1 MDTYHFMEPL
11 REFAAQGKP
20 MFGTC
25 AGLIILA
32 KEIAGT
38 DNAHLGLLNV
48 VVERNSFGRQVD
60 SFEAD
65 LTIKGLDEPFTGVFI
80 RAPHILEAGED
91 VEVLCEHNG
100 RIVGAKQGISSVAV
114 PS

>member
-1 MDTYHFMEPL
+1 
-11 REFAAQGKP
+11 

-38 DNAHLGLLNV
+38 DNAHFGVLLNV
-48 VVERNSFGRQVD
+48 VVERNSFGSQVD

-65 LTIKGLDEPFTGVFI
+65 
-80 RAPHILEAGED
+80 
-91 VEVLCEHNG
+91 
-100 RIVGAKQGISSVAV
+100 
-114 PS
+114 